1 MPEFFRRANRHGGL
15 YATIMRKI
23 TLEAATRAYSSS
35 LQAVRRDML
44 LRCLGSR
51 RKHTFSL
58 DVSSVSVFP
67 FRFALLLAQECT
79 LEINPKLSP

>member
-44 LRCLGSR
+44 LRC
-51 RKHTFSL
+51 
-58 DVSSVSVFP
+58 
-67 FRFALLLAQECT
+67 
-79 LEINPKLSP
+79 